1 MKLSKSLWVSI
12 VAVVSTVFI
21 LGAVAAILLGVFLTR
36 ASTVGSRD
44 VFFLVD
50 FKILDAVYTDT
61 LAIPG
66 SAKFSQLENEIQTQI
81 KNVYSAS
88 ILSSQF
94 DSSSV
99 VEFRAGSVLVTL
111 VQQFK
116 GNGSTSLS
124 AGTVEKTFK
133 QSLTQTTSASL
144 DSFNIDL
151 TSIKFTEISGANA
164 KILLNNVSTTVLV
177 TSNPSA
183 TTAID
188 IPTMVSSTGKP
199 TLAAAKS
206 AMSNT
211 KATTAMDGTLDSNG
225 KSTNAVTTAATI
237 TTAATVTT
245 STIQIISSACGSS
258 AAFSSRIVGGTDSAD
273 GEWPWQVSLRIGQHI
288 CGASIISD
296 RWLVSAAHCFLENS
310 NPSIWTAYMGSV
322 NVQMGIARNIK
333 TIIRHPRYH
342 SMTLDFDI
350 AVLELSSPLNFT
362 DYIRPVC
369 LPSRNQVFPV
379 GKSCSITGWGSLYF
393 RGQWPTILQKA
404 NVDIIADT
412 ICNVSYHNAITHR
425 MLCAGFLEGGVDSC
439 QGDSGGPLV
448 CLEPGGTWFLVGIV
462 SFGFGCAEANFPG
475 VYARVTA
482 LRDWVKEQTGV

>member
-1 MKLSKSLWVSI
+1 MKLFKNFWIII
-12 VAVVSTVFI
+12 VVVCSTVLI
-21 LGAVAAILLGVFLTR
+21 LGAVAAILGVFLTL
-36 ASTVGSRD
+36 ASTAGSKD

-50 FKILDAVYTDT
+50 FKLLDAVYTDT

-81 KNVYSAS
+81 KNVYSTS

-94 DSSSV
+94 DKSSV

-116 GNGSTSLS
+116 GNGDTSLS

-133 QSLTQTTSASL
+133 QRLTQATPASL

-151 TSIKFTEISGANA
+151 TSIKFSEISEANA

-199 TLAAAKS
+199 TLAATKS
-206 AMSNT
+206 VMSNT
-211 KATTAMDGTLDSNG
+211 KATAAMDGTLDSNG
-225 KSTNAVTTAATI
+225 KSTT
-237 TTAATVTT
+237 
-245 STIQIISSACGSS
+245 CGSTS
-258 AAFSSRIVGGTDSAD
+258 AFSSKIVGGTDSVD
-273 GEWPWQVSLRIGQHI
+273 GEWPWQVSLQIGRHI
-288 CGASIISD
+288 CGASIISN
-296 RWLVSAAHCFLENS
+296 RWLVSAAHCFRTNS

-322 NVQMGIARNIK
+322 NVRMGIARNIK
-333 TIIRHPRYH
+333 TIISHPRYRPDEN
-342 SMTLDFDI
+342 DFDI
-350 AVLELSSPLNFT
+350 AVLELSSPLDFT
-362 DYIRPVC
+362 DVIRPVC
-369 LPSRNQVFPV
+369 LPSGNQVFPV
-379 GKSCSITGWGSLYF
+379 GKSCSITGWGTLSY
-393 RGQWPTILQKA
+393 RGPLPTILQKA
-404 NVDIIADT
+404 VVDIIAGN
-412 ICNVSYHNAITHR
+412 ICNVSYGNAITDR

-448 CLEPGGTWFLVGIV
+448 CLEPGGTWSLVGIV
-462 SFGFGCAEANFPG
+462 SFGIKCAEANFPG

-482 LRDWVKEQTGV
+482 FRDWVKEQTGV

>member
-199 TLAAAKS
+199 TH
-206 AMSNT
+206 
-211 KATTAMDGTLDSNG
+211 
-225 KSTNAVTTAATI
+225 AVTTAATI

>member
-164 KILLNNVSTTVLV
+164 KILLNN
-177 TSNPSA
+177 
-183 TTAID
+183 D
-188 IPTMVSSTGKP
+188 
-199 TLAAAKS
+199 
-206 AMSNT
+206 
-211 KATTAMDGTLDSNG
+211 
-225 KSTNAVTTAATI
+225 AVTTAATI